1 MQDTVNDL
9 AQHLANHT
17 SHNLSWALASVSGGS
32 ATVAV
37 AASVETHGDW
47 WLLLTRI
54 ALVAGLA
61 FTLTGLVRFYWDLKA
76 RIITA
81 AKERESNIGSGSG
94 G

>member
-9 AQHLANHT
+9 AHQLANQT
-17 SHNLSWALASVSGGS
+17 SHNLSWAFASVTGGS
-32 ATVAV
+32 TTVAV
-37 AASVETHGDW
+37 AASVEAHGDW

-76 RIITA
+76 RMS
-81 AKERESNIGSGSG
+81 KSKIGSGSG
-94 G
+94 E